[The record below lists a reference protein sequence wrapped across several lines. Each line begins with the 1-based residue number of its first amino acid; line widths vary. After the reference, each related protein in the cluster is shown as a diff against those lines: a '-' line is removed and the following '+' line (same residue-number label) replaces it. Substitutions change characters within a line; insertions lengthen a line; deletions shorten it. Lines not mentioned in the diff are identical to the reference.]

1 MDEWGE
7 GKVTPFGMRAD
18 LVVVVVQKKVGVLW
32 PEKKRKARSGREG
45 ENDDE
50 NEGGGGRGINAA
62 AAVVNNSVDS
72 SCDRFVQIH
81 FDLW

>member
-1 MDEWGE
+1 MCCGRKKSEKQGQGE
-7 GKVTPFGMRAD
+7 
-18 LVVVVVQKKVGVLW
+18 
-32 PEKKRKARSGREG
+32 REG

-50 NEGGGGRGINAA
+50 DEGGGGRGINAA